1 MNNISKDALFI
12 IDGSACLYRSY
23 YGIKPLHSSKG
34 VPCQAI
40 YGFCRALKNLVTD
53 YHPKHLIIV
62 WDSKGKTTRAEIF
75 PEYKAT
81 RQAPPSDLFE
91 QKEAIQK
98 FAELVGIK
106 QLSMTGHE
114 ADDLIASLVRDFPD
128 KQIVLVGSDKDLQQL
143 LCDHVTVLDPMK
155 KEVVDVPAFI
165 KKYEFKPEQLP
176 FYHALLGDSSDNIP
190 GVKGIGKKTAQEIVQ
205 QFTTLEEL
213 YKNLETTTKLKP
225 RIIELLQ
232 TQKENAFLSY
242 KLFLLHDIDLSLTL
256 QDLAYDADL
265 WPQANEFFAEYE
277 FRTFMSYGT
286 KITPTSITTN
296 TTEQINAPILPAVN
310 WNCIIIQT
318 KQELESLCK
327 QLTTQKLLAID
338 TETTGLNPL
347 QDELLGISI
356 SYDTQTSYYLPLTL
370 KPKLLE
376 QQLSFFDAPKFDP
389 ESLSKE
395 IILQALKPIF
405 ENPNID
411 KTLHNTKFDQLVLYN
426 AGINLQGITFD
437 TLLAANLLRKEWQ
450 KIGLKSLSQ
459 QLLNEPM
466 IDFKELLGKQHKTF
480 ADVPLEQAARY
491 AAHDALQTLKL
502 TQLFEKKL
510 EAEPTLKNL
519 LFNMELPLNQILFNI
534 EIQGILL
541 QPEVLQKIE
550 VEVDQDL
557 LLIMHKIAAFLES
570 IGKPGL
576 EGINLGSPK
585 QVEKLLFDDLELSS
599 QRKGT
604 SGQRSTDYDVLMEL
618 SKIHPI
624 PMLILKYRELA
635 KLKSTY
641 LQPLPLAVNPKTKRI
656 HTSFSQ
662 TIAATGRLSSTDP
675 NLQNIPAA
683 SDYGIRIR
691 GAFVAAPG
699 TVLLS
704 ADYSQ
709 IELRILAH
717 VTKDPTLV
725 DAFLHNKDIHTQ
737 TAAQLFAIDQT
748 EVTRDQRGLG
758 KRINFSIM
766 YGMTP
771 YGLAQDLEIS
781 PAQAK
786 QYIEM
791 YFKQYPK
798 VLEWMQTE
806 VEQATNNGYTQTLW
820 GRRRYLGGLH
830 EKNKTLYEAAKR
842 AAINTP
848 IQGSAA
854 DLIKMAM
861 IAIDREFKTLK
872 LNAKM
877 LLQIHDELILEI
889 PINELD
895 QVKVI
900 VKKCME
906 QVVTWNVPLEV
917 SLREGHNWEEIT
929 K

>member
-1 MNNISKDALFI
+1 MNLIQKDALFI

-23 YGIKPLHSSKG
+23 YGIKPLYSSKG
-34 VPCQAI
+34 IPCQAI
-40 YGFCRALKNLVTD
+40 YGFCRALKNLVSD

-75 PEYKAT
+75 PKYKAT

-114 ADDLIASLVRDFPD
+114 ADDLIASLVQDFPN

-143 LCDHVTVLDPMK
+143 LSDHVTVLDPMK

-165 KKYEFKPEQLP
+165 QKYEFKPEQLP
-176 FYHALLGDSSDNIP
+176 FYHALVGDASDNIP

-205 QFTTLEEL
+205 QFATLEEL
-213 YKNLETTTKLKP
+213 YANLATTTKLKP

-232 TQKENAFLSY
+232 TQKENAFLSL
-242 KLFLLHDIDLSLTL
+242 KLFLLHDIDLNLTL
-256 QDLAYDADL
+256 HDLAYDTDL
-265 WPQANEFFAEYE
+265 WHHANDFFAEYE
-277 FRTFMSYGT
+277 FRSFMTHAT
-286 KITPTSITTN
+286 KPVPQTTTPFISSET
-296 TTEQINAPILPAVN
+296 QAPVNN
-310 WNCIIIQT
+310 WNCITIQT
-318 KQELESLCK
+318 KKELNALCALLTK
-327 QLTTQKLLAID
+327 QKILAID

-356 SYDTQTSYYLPLTL
+356 SFNHKSSYYIPLHQ
-370 KPKLLE
+370 KPKIAE
-376 QQLSFFDAPKFDP
+376 QQLSFFDAPKIDP

-395 IILQALKPIF
+395 LIISALKPIF
-405 ENPNID
+405 ENAALG
-411 KTLHNTKFDQLVLYN
+411 KTLHNAKFDQLVLCN

-437 TLLAANLLRKEWQ
+437 SLLAANLLRKEWQ

-466 IDFKELLGKQHKTF
+466 TDFKELLGKQYKTF
-480 ADVPLEQAARY
+480 ADVPLESAAKY

-502 TQLFEKKL
+502 TELFEKEL
-510 EAEPTLKNL
+510 EAEPILKKL
-519 LFNMELPLNQILFNI
+519 LFEMELPLNQILF
-534 EIQGILL
+534 EMEYKGILL
-541 QPEVLQKIE
+541 NSEVLKIIE
-550 VEVDQDL
+550 LEVDKDL
-557 LLIMHKIAAFLES
+557 LVIMHKIAGFLET

-576 EGINLGSPK
+576 EGINLASPK
-585 QVEKLLFDDLELSS
+585 QVERLLFDDLELKS

-604 SGQRSTDYDVLMEL
+604 SGQRSTDHDVLMEL

-641 LQPLPLAVNPKTKRI
+641 LQPLPLAVNPKTNRI

-675 NLQNIPAA
+675 NLQNIPAV

-691 GAFVAAPG
+691 GAFIAAPE
-699 TVLLS
+699 TILVS

-717 VTKDPTLV
+717 ITKDPTLV
-725 DAFLHNKDIHTQ
+725 NAFIQKKDIHTQ
-737 TAAQLFAIDQT
+737 TAAQLFNIDQS
-748 EVTRDQRGLG
+748 EITRDQRALG

-781 PAQAK
+781 PTQAK

-806 VEQATNNGYTQTLW
+806 VEQATINGYTQTLW
-820 GRRRYLGGLH
+820 GRRRYLAGLH

-861 IAIDREFKTLK
+861 IAIDLKFKALK
-872 LNAKM
+872 LQAKM
-877 LLQIHDELILEI
+877 LLQIHDELILEV
-889 PINELD
+889 PTHELNA
-895 QVKVI
+895 VKII
-900 VKKCME
+900 VKNCME
-906 QVVTWNVPLEV
+906 QVVTWCVPLEV
-917 SLREGHNWEEIT
+917 SLREGQNWEAIT

>member
-1 MNNISKDALFI
+1 MRLVNLIPKDALFI

-40 YGFCRALKNLVTD
+40 YGFCRALKNLVSD
-53 YHPKHLIIV
+53 YNPKHLIIV

-81 RQAPPSDLFE
+81 RLAPPSDLFE

-165 KKYEFKPEQLP
+165 TKYEFKPEQLP
-176 FYHALLGDSSDNIP
+176 FYHALLGDASDNIP

-205 QFTTLEEL
+205 QFATLEEL
-213 YKNLETTTKLKP
+213 YEQLATTTKLKP

-232 TQKENAFLSY
+232 MQKENAFLSL
-242 KLFLLHDIDLSLTL
+242 KLFLLHDIDLALTL
-256 QDLAYDADL
+256 HDLSYDAHL
-265 WPQANEFFAEYE
+265 WPRANDFFAEYE
-277 FRTFMSYGT
+277 FRSFMVHDT
-286 KITPTSITTN
+286 KPATPTTLPKAIAQTP
-296 TTEQINAPILPAVN
+296 APIEN
-310 WNCIIIQT
+310 WNCSTIQT
-318 KQELESLCK
+318 KTELDELYALLE
-327 QLTTQKLLAID
+327 QQKVLAVD
-338 TETTGLNPL
+338 TETTGLDPL
-347 QDELLGISI
+347 QDQLLGISI
-356 SYDTQTSYYLPLTL
+356 SFNSKSSYYIPLHQ
-370 KPKLLE
+370 KPKIIE
-376 QQLSFFDAPKFDP
+376 QQLSFFDAPKVDP
-389 ESLSKE
+389 ESLNQE
-395 IILQALKPIF
+395 VILATLKPIF
-405 ENPNID
+405 ENNKIE
-411 KTLHNTKFDQLVLYN
+411 KTLHNAKFDQLVLYN
-426 AGINLQGITFD
+426 AGINLRGIAFD
-437 TLLAANLLRKEWQ
+437 SLLAANLLRREWQ
-450 KIGLKSLSQ
+450 KIGLKSLSL

-466 IDFKELLGKQHKTF
+466 TDFKELLGKQYKTF
-480 ADVPLEQAARY
+480 AEVPLELGAHY

-502 TQLFEKKL
+502 TTLFQKELAAEPILQKLLFE
-510 EAEPTLKNL
+510 
-519 LFNMELPLNQILFNI
+519 MELPLNQILF
-534 EIQGILL
+534 EMECSGILL
-541 QPEVLQKIE
+541 KPEALKVIE
-550 VEVDQDL
+550 HEVDKDL
-557 LLIMHKIAAFLES
+557 LVIMHKIAGFLES

-585 QVEKLLFDDLELSS
+585 QVEKLLFDDLELKS

-604 SGQRSTDYDVLMEL
+604 SGQRSTDQDVLIEL
-618 SKIHPI
+618 SKVHPI

-641 LQPLPLAVNPKTKRI
+641 LQPLPLAVNPKTNRI

-662 TIAATGRLSSTDP
+662 TIAATGRLSSTNP
-675 NLQNIPAA
+675 NLQNIPSV

-691 GAFVAAPG
+691 GAFIAAPG
-699 TVLLS
+699 TIFLS

-717 VTKDPTLV
+717 ITKDPGLV

-737 TAAQLFAIDQT
+737 TAAQLFDVAQAD
-748 EVTRDQRGLG
+748 VTRDQRALG

-786 QYIEM
+786 KYIEM
-791 YFKQYPK
+791 YFEQYPQ
-798 VLEWMQTE
+798 VSAWMKAE
-806 VEQATNNGYTQTLW
+806 IEQAKELGYTQTLW

-830 EKNKTLYEAAKR
+830 EKNKNLYEAACR

-861 IAIDREFKTLK
+861 IAIDQEFKALNLK
-872 LNAKM
+872 AKM
-877 LLQIHDELILEI
+877 LLQIHDELLLEI
-889 PINELD
+889 PIDEVA
-895 QVKVI
+895 QVKTI
-900 VKKCME
+900 VKRCME
-906 QVVTWNVPLEV
+906 DIVTWNVPLEV
-917 SLREGHNWEEIT
+917 SLREGQNWEEIT